1 MEEYGDGFLI
11 GIIFLVVDL
20 LLKVFLLQSEL
31 SKNTEKMESRKN
43 LVNMEMVNLVRGELI
58 TISIFALDMA
68 LPESGNYE
76 ILLDMI
82 AIYFQFFRFLEIYSS
97 ITILLITYKYKNYVN
112 LFNFISKIF
121 VMLHFFVI
129 SVLFRPF
136 LCILLHFCIL
146 KGIGCMLLDRS
157 PANP

>member
-1 MEEYGDGFLI
+1 MIHKIPLIWQLSIYKIFEMEEYGDGFLI
-11 GIIFLVVDL
+11 GICFLAVDL

-31 SKNTEKMESRKN
+31 SKNTEKMESRKDV
-43 LVNMEMVNLVRGELI
+43 LNMEMVNLVRGELI
-58 TISIFALDMA
+58 TISIFALDLA

-76 ILLDMI
+76 IILDMM

-97 ITILLITYKYKNYVN
+97 VTILLITYKYKNYVN

-129 SVLFRPF
+129 YALFRPF
-136 LCILLHFCIL
+136 LCI
-146 KGIGCMLLDRS
+146 
-157 PANP
+157 P